1 MCSIVSR
8 LKRWLMTLLGEF
20 GMTAGDFG
28 NVGKARYAV
37 PDMWTM
43 GEVYAILIKN
53 VSGEDDVVE
62 SLLAVYT
69 SS

>member
-43 GEVYAILIKN
+43 GEVYARPWGYLAGCYRQSK
-53 VSGEDDVVE
+53 VVDG
-62 SLLAVYT
+62 
-69 SS
+69 